1 MCAKPAITNYDSPS
15 RRPIQRFRFARQV
28 KHMDVK
34 DAMMALDI
42 IIRPSLQLCKLAI
55 GRSVLIA
62 LKRPQKKVIPGDDD
76 TSTTSSVTLKVVLIR

>member
-1 MCAKPAITNYDSPS
+1 
-15 RRPIQRFRFARQV
+15 
-28 KHMDVK
+28 MDVK